1 MSNNKNSKSNQI
13 YKPTIPPGNV
23 EFRLLCPSRVA
34 GGVIGHAG
42 GIIKNLER
50 ETSAKIRVDDVV
62 LSSCKERLIHVIGG
76 STVNRKVRVANLE
89 VPVSA
94 AQEGL
99 IRVFDRMLEV
109 GLPEVDGG
117 KVTCQLLVG
126 PGLVGAVMG
135 AGGKRIE
142 KTSKESGG
150 KIVIFAPNELVLP
163 CAGFNDELIEISGGS
178 LAVKKALLA
187 ISRYIQQKTLQI
199 TEANGASANLRPSMK
214 MEIGDAAN
222 NDIVNKREVAEVV
235 FKLLCTWEA
244 AGAVIGFRGRRV
256 KALEEETGASI
267 LLSAPDDISV
277 ERVITISGFE
287 NRKSKHSSA
296 QNALVRVFNG
306 LMSSGENAS
315 ARLLIQP
322 SQSGHLNV
330 LRDSITS
337 CIPKATGATLQI
349 LEPNYTHAGASTDD
363 KIIQIDGEYAS
374 VQIALFQVSWMLR
387 ECVFDSISAKNN
399 SPLLPHKLFN
409 LPQCLNETAALTK
422 NMKDCRV
429 TEKSN
434 GSVPS
439 NALQSELSSGHS
451 HSASIKHSR
460 DLTTVTGDS
469 EHSSINRS
477 VIVTNSKMEISVRA
491 DVFSSVFGDD
501 GSNLSRLRTEQKLK
515 CRIIAWRV
523 IGRFIMAAR

>member
-1 MSNNKNSKSNQI
+1 
-13 YKPTIPPGNV
+13 
-23 EFRLLCPSRVA
+23 
-34 GGVIGHAG
+34 
-42 GIIKNLER
+42 
-50 ETSAKIRVDDVV
+50 
-62 LSSCKERLIHVIGG
+62 
-76 STVNRKVRVANLE
+76 
-89 VPVSA
+89 
-94 AQEGL
+94 
-99 IRVFDRMLEV
+99 MLEV

-142 KTSKESGG
+142 KTAKENGV
-150 KIVIFAPNELVLP
+150 KISIFPPNELILP
-163 CAGFNDELIEISGGS
+163 CASFNDELIEISGGS

-187 ISRYIQQKTLQI
+187 VSRYIQQRTLQI
-199 TEANGASANLRPSMK
+199 TKANGAPA
-214 MEIGDAAN
+214 
-222 NDIVNKREVAEVV
+222 VNERDVAEVV
-235 FKLLCTWEA
+235 FKLLCTWGA
-244 AGAVIGFRGRRV
+244 AGAVIGFKGRRV

-267 LLSAPDDISV
+267 LLSAPDDNRV
-277 ERVITISGFE
+277 ERVITISAYE

-306 LMSSGENAS
+306 LMSSGENVS

-349 LEPNYTHAGASTDD
+349 LEQNYTHAGASADD

-387 ECVFDSISAKNN
+387 ECVFDAISVKNN

-409 LPQCLNETAALTK
+409 LPQCLNEMSAITK
-422 NMKDCRV
+422 NMEDCIV
-429 TEKSN
+429 TEESN

-439 NALQSELSSGHS
+439 KVLQSELSSGHS
-451 HSASIKHSR
+451 RSASIEHSR
-460 DLTTVTGDS
+460 DLTTVTVDS
-469 EHSSINRS
+469 EYGSINRS

-491 DVFSSVFGDD
+491 DVFSSAFGDD
-501 GSNLSRLRTEQKLK
+501 GSNLSRIRTISGAKVEVQDHCPASDRKVL
-515 CRIIAWRV
+515 ISGTPDQTLAAQSLLQA
-523 IGRFIMAAR
+523 FIMVDR